1 MKKIFT
7 LALLAAF
14 ALVSCSQPEG
24 PDAPETPQPQA
35 CDKHDVEWIATET
48 DGLYFDNLY
57 SESENVYN
65 YSLIVSEHKEVYDI
79 ATSGLD
85 LKPNSKYLSLD
96 FFAAA
101 PSANMSLSFTIPD
114 GVYNLDV
121 ENTTAANTVTAEYT
135 ELIIVDA
142 DNNLEEIFFT
152 SGTVTVAAGIIDA
165 LLIDDAGKV
174 YHIQCPNKLVDNTT
188 SWGLGAMPESV
199 TTLTADLNVPFDSG
213 DCSIYA
219 EPMDDNFC
227 VGKNCWY
234 FAVDD
239 WTSGDEFMFML
250 LVDSAKENISGTYPI
265 SNDMSKECALMGY
278 PCAYTY
284 TLMGAWYIH
293 LNEEFY
299 EDGFAAL
306 VSGSVTIDIQG
317 DVASASVTA
326 VDDLG
331 HKLTGS
337 CKNVEYID
345 ASSGGWSLSKF
356 STGAKM
362 AKHAK
367 KQLAPRKV
375 KASSLIKK

>member
-7 LALLAAF
+7 LALLAVF
-14 ALVSCSQPEG
+14 ALVSCTPNSKDPVDPYPE
-24 PDAPETPQPQA
+24 A

-152 SGTVTVAAGIIDA
+152 NGTVTVAAGIIDA
-165 LLIDDAGKV
+165 LLLGEDGKM
-174 YHIQCPNKLVDNTT
+174 YHIQCANKMVDNTT

-199 TTLTADLNVPFDSG
+199 NTLAGDYNVPFAG
-213 DCSIYA
+213 ECEVYV
-219 EPMDDNFC
+219 EPWEDYFV
-227 VGKNCWY
+227 VGKNLWMVY
-234 FAVDD
+234 VDD
-239 WTSGDEFMFML
+239 WTSGDEFQLYFL
-250 LVDSAKENISGTYPI
+250 LDPEKGAPNGSYTIS
-265 SNDMSKECALMGY
+265 SDLSKEGALSGY
-278 PCAYTY
+278 ACAYTNG
-284 TLMGAWYIH
+284 LMGSWWMH
-293 LNEEFY
+293 LDENW
-299 EDGFAAL
+299 DVDAMAAL
-306 VSGSVTIDIQG
+306 VSGSVTINVEG
-317 DVASASVTA
+317 ETASAVINA

-331 HKLTGS
+331 HKVTGT
-337 CKNVEYID
+337 CNN
-345 ASSGGWSLSKF
+345 ASYVYAGAGGWSLNKL

-367 KQLAPRKV
+367 LAPRT
-375 KASSLIKK
+375 KAKISSLIKK